1 MIEAFVTVTAGI
13 GGYLVA
19 RNFVSHRLR
28 FVDAAQSRFA
38 PFVAGIV
45 AGAALL
51 PLSLLPIVSSF
62 TAIVFGIGAAF
73 GTASAAKIIR
83 RANGEVRRLTP

>member
-13 GGYLVA
+13 GGYLLA
-19 RNFVSHRLR
+19 RSFVSHRLR

-38 PFVAGIV
+38 PFVAGIL
-45 AGAALL
+45 AGVALL

-83 RANGEVRRLTP
+83 RADGEVRRLTP

>member
-13 GGYLVA
+13 GGYLLA

-38 PFVAGIV
+38 PLVAGIV

-83 RANGEVRRLTP
+83 RADGEVRRLTP

>member
-1 MIEAFVTVTAGI
+1 MIEALVTLTAGV
-13 GGYLVA
+13 GGYLLA

-38 PFVAGIV
+38 PLVAGIV

-51 PLSLLPIVSSF
+51 PLALLPVVSSF

-83 RANGEVRRLTP
+83 RADGELRRLTP

>member
-1 MIEAFVTVTAGI
+1 MIEALVTLTAGL
-13 GGYLVA
+13 GGYLLA

-38 PFVAGIV
+38 PLVAGIV
-45 AGAALL
+45 AGVALL
-51 PLSLLPIVSSF
+51 PLALLPIVSSF
-62 TAIVFGIGAAF
+62 TAIVFGVGAAF

-83 RANGEVRRLTP
+83 RADGDLRRLTP